1 MRIQLSD
8 HFTYSKLLRF
18 VYPSIMMMIFTS
30 IYSVVDGLFVS
41 NYVGKTPF
49 AALNLVWP
57 FIMLLAAIG
66 FMLGTGGG
74 AIVAKTLGEGD
85 REKANE
91 YFSLLIY
98 VTLTVSV
105 VLMIVGLVWMP
116 DIAVFLG
123 ATEEMLEH
131 CVIYG
136 RVTVAALPAFM
147 LQNTFQSFFPTAEKP
162 KLGLIITAAAGVTN
176 MVLDY
181 VFVAVFRWGL
191 AGAALATGMCQVV
204 GGVVPVIYFFSRN
217 SSLLRLGR
225 TRFYS
230 RVLLKAC
237 TNGSSELMTNVC
249 NSVVNILYN
258 FQLMRLIG
266 EDGVSAFG
274 IIMYVMFIFAAAFLG
289 YSIGMAPIVGYHY
302 GADNREEL
310 KSLRKKSLRLIV
322 GAGAVLVV
330 LAEVLAL
337 PLARMFVGYDPE
349 LTALTCH
356 AFRLFSLSYLFMGVN
371 IFGSAFFTALSNG
384 AISAGISFLRT
395 LVFQVAAVLILP
407 VFFDVEGVWM
417 SVIVAEV
424 LALGVTAACLAKNR
438 KRYGY

>member
-18 VYPSIMMMIFTS
+18 VYPSVMMMIFTS

-49 AALNLVWP
+49 AALNLIWP
-57 FIMLLAAIG
+57 FIMLLSAIG
-66 FMLGTGGG
+66 FMLGTGGS

-98 VTLTVSV
+98 ITF
-105 VLMIVGLVWMP
+105 GLGVALAVMGWVWMP
-116 DIAVFLG
+116 HIAAFLG

-204 GGVVPVIYFFSRN
+204 GGVVPLFYFFSRN
-217 SSLLRLGR
+217 SSLLRLGK
-225 TRFYS
+225 TRFS
-230 RVLLKAC
+230 GRVLLKAC

-289 YSIGMAPIVGYHY
+289 YSMGVAPVVGYHY
-302 GADNREEL
+302 GAANRDEL
-310 KSLRKKSLRLIV
+310 KSLLKKSLHLIT
-322 GAGAVLVV
+322 GAGVILVA
-330 LAEVLAL
+330 LAEVLAM
-337 PLARMFVGYDPE
+337 PLARLFVGYDPE
-349 LTALTCH
+349 LANLTCH
-356 AFRLFSLSYLFMGVN
+356 AFRVFSLSYLFMGIN

-384 AISAGISFLRT
+384 AVSAGISFLRT
-395 LVFQVAAVLILP
+395 LVFQVISVLVLP

-424 LALGVTAACLAKNR
+424 LALCITMVCLAKNR
-438 KRYGY
+438 KKYGY

>member
-49 AALNLVWP
+49 AAQNLVWP

>member
-136 RVTVAALPAFM
+136 RLTVAALPAFM

-337 PLARMFVGYDPE
+337 PLARMFDYSG
-349 LTALTCH
+349 L
-356 AFRLFSLSYLFMGVN
+356 
-371 IFGSAFFTALSNG
+371 
-384 AISAGISFLRT
+384 
-395 LVFQVAAVLILP
+395 
-407 VFFDVEGVWM
+407 
-417 SVIVAEV
+417 
-424 LALGVTAACLAKNR
+424 
-438 KRYGY
+438 

>member
-66 FMLGTGGG
+66 FMLGTGGS

-136 RVTVAALPAFM
+136 RLTVAALPAFM

>member
-49 AALNLVWP
+49 AAQNLVWP

-66 FMLGTGGG
+66 FMLGTGGS

-136 RVTVAALPAFM
+136 RLTVAALPAFM

>member
-49 AALNLVWP
+49 AALNLIWP
-57 FIMLLAAIG
+57 VIMLLAAVG
-66 FMLGTGGG
+66 FMLGTGGS

-85 REKANE
+85 RDKANA

-98 VTLTVSV
+98 VTLGVSI
-105 VLMIVGLVWMP
+105 VLAAAGLVWMP
-116 DIAVFLG
+116 EIAVFLG
-123 ATEEMLEH
+123 ATEEMLPH

-136 RVTVAALPAFM
+136 RLTVAALPAFM
-147 LQNTFQSFFPTAEKP
+147 LQNAFQSFFPTAEKP
-162 KLGLIITAAAGVTN
+162 KLGLVVTAAAGLTN

-204 GGVVPVIYFFSRN
+204 GGVVPLFYFFSRN
-217 SSLLRLGR
+217 SSLLRLGK
-225 TRFYS
+225 TRLS
-230 RVLLKAC
+230 GRVLLKTC

-289 YSIGMAPIVGYHY
+289 YSMGVAPVVGYHY

-310 KSLRKKSLRLIV
+310 HSLLTKSLRLIT
-322 GAGAVLVV
+322 GAGVLLVA
-330 LAEVLAL
+330 LAEVLAM
-337 PLARMFVGYDPE
+337 PLARLFVGYDPE
-349 LTALTCH
+349 LAELTCH
-356 AFRLFSLSYLFMGVN
+356 AFRLFSLSYLFMGLN

-384 AISAGISFLRT
+384 AVSAGISFLRT
-395 LVFQVAAVLILP
+395 LVFQVIAVLVLP

-438 KRYGY
+438 KKYGY

>member
-49 AALNLVWP
+49 AAQNLVWP

-66 FMLGTGGG
+66 FMLGTGGS

>member
-66 FMLGTGGG
+66 FMLGTGGS

-136 RVTVAALPAFM
+136 RVTVAALPSFM

>member
-136 RVTVAALPAFM
+136 RLTVAALPAFM

>member
-49 AALNLVWP
+49 AALNLIWP
-57 FIMLLAAIG
+57 VIMLLAAVG
-66 FMLGTGGG
+66 FMLGTGGS

-85 REKANE
+85 RDKANA

-98 VTLTVSV
+98 VTLGVSI
-105 VLMIVGLVWMP
+105 VLAAAGLVWMP
-116 DIAVFLG
+116 EIAVFLG
-123 ATEEMLEH
+123 ATEEMLPH

-136 RVTVAALPAFM
+136 RLTVAALPAFM
-147 LQNTFQSFFPTAEKP
+147 LQNAFQSFFPTAEKP
-162 KLGLIITAAAGVTN
+162 KLGLVVTAAAGLTN

-204 GGVVPVIYFFSRN
+204 GGVVPLFYFFSRN
-217 SSLLRLGR
+217 SSLLRLGK
-225 TRFYS
+225 TRFS
-230 RVLLKAC
+230 GRVLLKTC

-289 YSIGMAPIVGYHY
+289 YSMGVAPVVGYHY
-302 GADNREEL
+302 GADNRAEL
-310 KSLRKKSLRLIV
+310 HSLLTKSLRLIT
-322 GAGAVLVV
+322 GAGVLLVA
-330 LAEVLAL
+330 LAEVLAM
-337 PLARMFVGYDPE
+337 PLARLFVGYDPE
-349 LTALTCH
+349 LAELTCH
-356 AFRLFSLSYLFMGVN
+356 AFRLFSLSYLFMGLN

-384 AISAGISFLRT
+384 AVSAGISFLRT
-395 LVFQVAAVLILP
+395 LVFQVIAVLVLP

-438 KRYGY
+438 KKYGY

>member
-49 AALNLVWP
+49 AAQNLVWP

-66 FMLGTGGG
+66 FMLGTGGS

-85 REKANE
+85 RERANE

>member
-66 FMLGTGGG
+66 FMLGTGGS

>member
-136 RVTVAALPAFM
+136 RLTVAALPAFM

-424 LALGVTAACLAKNR
+424 LALGVTAACLAKKR
-438 KRYGY
+438 ERYGY

>member
-18 VYPSIMMMIFTS
+18 VYPSIMMMNFTS

-136 RVTVAALPAFM
+136 RLTVAALPAFM

>member
-49 AALNLVWP
+49 AAQNLVWP

-136 RVTVAALPAFM
+136 RLTVAALPAFM

>member
-49 AALNLVWP
+49 AALNLIWP
-57 FIMLLAAIG
+57 FIMLLSAIG
-66 FMLGTGGG
+66 FMLGTGGS

-91 YFSLLIY
+91 YFSLLVYI
-98 VTLTVSV
+98 TLGAGI
-105 VLMIVGLVWMP
+105 VLAVVGLVWMP
-116 DIAVFLG
+116 RIAAFLG

-162 KLGLIITAAAGVTN
+162 KLGLVITAAAGVTN

-204 GGVVPVIYFFSRN
+204 GGVVPLFYFFSRN
-217 SSLLRLGR
+217 SSLLRLGK
-225 TRFYS
+225 TRFS
-230 RVLLKAC
+230 GRVLLKAC

-249 NSVVNILYN
+249 NSMVNILYN
-258 FQLMRLIG
+258 SQLMRLIG

-289 YSIGMAPIVGYHY
+289 YSMGVAPVVGYHY
-302 GADNREEL
+302 GAANWDEL
-310 KSLRKKSLRLIV
+310 KSLLKKSLHLIT
-322 GAGAVLVV
+322 GAGVILVA
-330 LAEVLAL
+330 LAEVLAM
-337 PLARMFVGYDPE
+337 PLARLFVGYDPE
-349 LTALTCH
+349 LANLTCH
-356 AFRLFSLSYLFMGVN
+356 AFRVFSLSYLFMGIN

-384 AISAGISFLRT
+384 AVSAGISFLRT
-395 LVFQVAAVLILP
+395 LVFQVISVLVLP

-424 LALGVTAACLAKNR
+424 LALCITMVCLAKNR
-438 KRYGY
+438 KKYGY

>member
-66 FMLGTGGG
+66 FMLGTGGS

-181 VFVAVFRWGL
+181 VFVAVFRWG
-191 AGAALATGMCQVV
+191 LATGMCQVV

>member
-49 AALNLVWP
+49 AALNLIWP
-57 FIMLLAAIG
+57 FIMLLSAIG
-66 FMLGTGGG
+66 FMLGTGGS

-91 YFSLLIY
+91 YFSLLVYI
-98 VTLTVSV
+98 TLGAGI
-105 VLMIVGLVWMP
+105 VLAVVGLVWMP
-116 DIAVFLG
+116 RIAAFLG

-162 KLGLIITAAAGVTN
+162 KLGLVITAAAGVTN

-204 GGVVPVIYFFSRN
+204 GGVVPLFYFFSRN
-217 SSLLRLGR
+217 SSLLRLGK
-225 TRFYS
+225 TRFS
-230 RVLLKAC
+230 GRVLLKAC

-249 NSVVNILYN
+249 NSMVNILYN

-289 YSIGMAPIVGYHY
+289 YSMGVAPVVGYHY
-302 GADNREEL
+302 GAANRDEL
-310 KSLRKKSLRLIV
+310 KSLLKKSLHLIT
-322 GAGAVLVV
+322 GAGVILVA
-330 LAEVLAL
+330 LAEVLAM
-337 PLARMFVGYDPE
+337 PLARLFVGYDPE
-349 LTALTCH
+349 LANLTCH
-356 AFRLFSLSYLFMGVN
+356 AFRVFSLSYLFMGIN

-384 AISAGISFLRT
+384 AVSAGISFLRT
-395 LVFQVAAVLILP
+395 LVFQVISVLVLP

-424 LALGVTAACLAKNR
+424 LALCVTMVCLAKNR
-438 KRYGY
+438 KKYGY